1 MTRSEFNGNSYQ
13 NCDCTNTPE
22 ILNGAC
28 LACGSND
35 GIGSIIDKDT
45 LQKKIWNQVRVPSS
59 LYIMNNAALTINKRN
74 KTTSTS
80 NQASD
85 RNEPAIQKNIIP
97 SRGNSTK
104 GSITRM
110 RPGSSSPGGTGVD
123 IKHNSYAR
131 YLAKKKGTYLKT
143 QQDPTN
149 INAVYGNKIKM
160 IGMLNK
166 CNCPQPIFV

>member
-1 MTRSEFNGNSYQ
+1 MPITEFNGNSYE
-13 NCDCTNTPE
+13 NCECTNIPE
-22 ILNGAC
+22 VLNGAC
-28 LACGSND
+28 LACEGVD
-35 GIGSIIDKDT
+35 GSIIDKDT

-59 LYIMNNAALTINKRN
+59 LYIMNKASLTVDKRN

-85 RNEPAIQKNIIP
+85 RNESAIQTNIIP
-97 SRGNSTK
+97 TRGNSTK

-123 IKHNSYAR
+123 VKHNSYAR

-143 QQDPTN
+143 QQDLIN
-149 INAVYGNKIKM
+149 VNAVYGNKNKM
-160 IGMLNK
+160 IGMLNQCK
-166 CNCPQPIFV
+166 CPKPTN

>member
-1 MTRSEFNGNSYQ
+1 MSTSEFNGNSYE
-13 NCDCTNTPE
+13 NCECTNTPE

-28 LACGSND
+28 LACQGVD
-35 GIGSIIDKDT
+35 GSIIDKDT

-59 LYIMNNAALTINKRN
+59 LYSMNKTALTVDKRN

-85 RNEPAIQKNIIP
+85 RNEPAIQINIIP

-123 IKHNSYAR
+123 VKHNSYAR

-149 INAVYGNKIKM
+149 VNPIYGNKNKM
-160 IGMLNK
+160 IGMLNQCK
-166 CNCPQPIFV
+166 CPKPTN

>member
-1 MTRSEFNGNSYQ
+1 MPTTEFNGNFYE
-13 NCDCTNTPE
+13 NCECSNAPE

-28 LACGSND
+28 LACEGVD
-35 GIGSIIDKDT
+35 GSIIDKDT

-59 LYIMNNAALTINKRN
+59 LYSMNKATLTIDKRN

-85 RNEPAIQKNIIP
+85 RNESAIQTNIIP
-97 SRGNSTK
+97 TRGNSTK

-123 IKHNSYAR
+123 VKHNSYAR

-143 QQDPTN
+143 QQNPTN
-149 INAVYGNKIKM
+149 VNAVYGNKNKM
-160 IGMLNK
+160 IGILNQCK
-166 CNCPQPIFV
+166 CPQPTN